1 VPVDPEPLKVW
12 SALSSTKRD
21 LLFGLALSEMAD
33 LIHDRK
39 SRQAMKTKGVNLMK
53 TAASQMRGYHRA
65 LIDADFNLALVIAGF
80 SYEHSP
86 LRFQP
91 SRRSLGLR
99 VQW

>member
-39 SRQAMKTKGVNLMK
+39 SRQAMKTMGVNLMK
-53 TAASQMRGYHRA
+53 TAASQMRVTIER
-65 LIDADFNLALVIAGF
+65 
-80 SYEHSP
+80 
-86 LRFQP
+86 
-91 SRRSLGLR
+91 
-99 VQW
+99 